1 MELAIDTATEI
12 ASIALSSA
20 GKVEA
25 EMSWPAGQNHTV
37 ELIPNLL
44 HLLRQA
50 KIELHGGVGS
60 VGRAKIEAIIVA
72 KGPGSFN
79 GLRVGVGTAKGLA
92 FALDIP
98 LVGIGT
104 LEAEAFPYAETG
116 LPICPVQDAGR
127 GEIATALFQVQ
138 NGEWQ
143 RLVAEHIT
151 TVEQLCPK
159 IVSRTLFCG
168 RFSPH
173 IAQQIAER
181 LGEQAVILPGMLRR
195 AGFLAELGWKRL
207 EMGDLDH
214 PATLQPLYLRRP
226 AITTPRKEKR
236 WRLGEGNPFCR

>member
-12 ASIALSSA
+12 ASVALSSE

-25 EMSWPAGQNHTV
+25 EMSWPSGQNHTV

-50 KIELHGGVGS
+50 KIEPGGQW
-60 VGRAKIEAIIVA
+60 RAKIQAIIVS

-79 GLRVGVGTAKGLA
+79 GLRVGVSTAKGLA

-104 LEAEAFPYAETG
+104 LEVEAFPYAETG
-116 LPICPVQDAGR
+116 LPICPLQEAGR
-127 GEIATALFQVQ
+127 GEIATALYQMQ
-138 NGEWQ
+138 IGEWQ
-143 RLVAEHIT
+143 KIVAEHIT
-151 TVEQLCPK
+151 TVEGLCPD

-168 RFSPH
+168 RFSPNT
-173 IAQQIAER
+173 AKRIAEN
-181 LGEQAVILPGMLRR
+181 LGERAVILPGTLRR

-207 EMGDLDH
+207 ERGERDDV
-214 PATLQPLYLRRP
+214 ATVQPLYLRRP
-226 AITTPRKEKR
+226 AITKPKKGKR
-236 WRLGEGNPFCR
+236 

>member
-44 HLLRQA
+44 HLFRQA
-50 KIELHGGVGS
+50 KIEPEGEVGS
-60 VGRAKIEAIIVA
+60 VWRAKIEAIIVA

-104 LEAEAFPYAETG
+104 LEAEAFPHARTG

-127 GEIATALFQVQ
+127 GEIATALYQMQ

-143 RLVAEHIT
+143 KIVAEHIT
-151 TVEQLCPK
+151 TVDELCSK
-159 IVSRTLFCG
+159 IASMTIFCG
-168 RFSPH
+168 RFSSH
-173 IAQQIAER
+173 TAKQIAEH
-181 LGEQAVILPGMLRR
+181 LGERAVILPGTLRR
-195 AGFLAELGWKRL
+195 AGFLAELGWRRL
-207 EMGDLDH
+207 ERGDLDH

-226 AITTPRKEKR
+226 AITTPRTDRR
-236 WRLGEGNPFCR
+236 WRLGKGNPSCH